1 MHISSTKT
9 LKSMFSLSALQTFHW
24 NKLSELCCKI
34 MIQAVAMEI
43 SIPELNKIVPQFCA
57 LHALYYTKTKKSFVS
72 QRLGPVAHDCGTP
85 KIEKNNENGCCCC
98 CNNIIILTKG
108 VGHIA
113 LVILFKYN
121 MFQFKSEF
129 GSWIAING

>member
-1 MHISSTKT
+1 MCPIKCFRVRFFVQNSKFCSLHI
-9 LKSMFSLSALQTFHW
+9 
-24 NKLSELCCKI
+24 E
-34 MIQAVAMEI
+34 
-43 SIPELNKIVPQFCA
+43 
-57 LHALYYTKTKKSFVS
+57 
-72 QRLGPVAHDCGTP
+72 GPAAWDCGAT
-85 KIEKNNENGCCCC
+85 KIEKNSENGCCCC

-129 GSWIAING
+129 GSWIAINGKFARD

>member
-1 MHISSTKT
+1 M
-9 LKSMFSLSALQTFHW
+9 
-24 NKLSELCCKI
+24 
-34 MIQAVAMEI
+34 
-43 SIPELNKIVPQFCA
+43 PELNKIALQFCA
-57 LHALYYTKTKKSFVS
+57 HLALYLV
-72 QRLGPVAHDCGTP
+72 LGHIFLQNIKLFLLRTQGLVAQDCRAT
-85 KIEKNNENGCCCC
+85 KIEKNSENGCCCC

-129 GSWIAING
+129 GSWIAVDGKFAR